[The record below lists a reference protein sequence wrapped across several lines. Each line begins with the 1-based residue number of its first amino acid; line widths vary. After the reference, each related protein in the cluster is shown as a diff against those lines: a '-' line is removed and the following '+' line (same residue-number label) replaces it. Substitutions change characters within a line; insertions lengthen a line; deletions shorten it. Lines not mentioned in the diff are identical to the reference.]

1 MSFVNTQPEL
11 YGAKIEK
18 IEFQASFIKH
28 KLKYRIHSFLIPLL
42 LAYINGVILD
52 SVTKSPYGLL
62 ISMIA
67 AVILDRSSYFVIY
80 LWECLNKQKLTIDD
94 GYMVLYKYRC
104 TGISITIATV
114 LMFVGCIILFFLC

>member
-1 MSFVNTQPEL
+1 MSFVNTQSEL
-11 YGAKIEK
+11 YGTKIEQ
-18 IEFQASFIKH
+18 IQFQASFIKH

-80 LWECLNKQKLTIDD
+80 LWECLNK
-94 GYMVLYKYRC
+94 
-104 TGISITIATV
+104 
-114 LMFVGCIILFFLC
+114 